1 MPRRSAKAMEEGDD
15 LSAPAESAGPLGS
28 IVRGAPLEPI
38 RFVER
43 ELTRPDGT
51 TLRVKVPVYPPF
63 RLEERSAPPSSPGAR
78 KRPPARRKAS

>member
-1 MPRRSAKAMEEGDD
+1 VSRGSTKLKEENEPEP
-15 LSAPAESAGPLGS
+15 APAEPGGRLGS
-28 IVRGAPLEPI
+28 IVRGAPLKPI

-63 RLEERSAPPSSPGAR
+63 RLEERSTPPPAPDSR
-78 KRPPARRKAS
+78 KRELARRKAG

>member
-1 MPRRSAKAMEEGDD
+1 MSRGSTKVKEENEPDP
-15 LSAPAESAGPLGS
+15 APAESGGRLGS
-28 IVRGAPLEPI
+28 IVRGAPLKPL

-63 RLEERSAPPSSPGAR
+63 RLEDRSTPPAPPDAG
-78 KRPPARRKAS
+78 KRETTRRKAS